1 MTTPK
6 TPATPQ
12 ALPPTTA
19 TKPKLRR
26 RARTPKRPKALTLGG
41 MIPRRKPKS
50 LFTGAAGPPRAPSGP
65 ATSPSPAS
73 PPPAGSVPIPGPL
86 IAQMTQMSPHMD
98 FAPLRP
104 VFARWRD
111 DPVLFVQQALHVKR
125 IEPWQ
130 MAALRDLVR
139 SNRVAVR
146 SGHGVGKSAMQSWVV
161 LWYLFTR
168 SPVKIACTAPTSHQL
183 YDVLWSEVSK
193 WARQLH
199 PFLLAMIK
207 INTDRIELLDNPEE
221 CFAVART
228 ARKEQPEA
236 FQGFHSENMLFLID
250 EASGVDDLI
259 FEVGEGALST
269 KGAKALMCG
278 NPTRTSG
285 YFYEAFHRMREVW
298 KTHKVSCFD
307 SSRCSADYTDAQ
319 ALKYGVDSNV
329 YRVRVLGEFPKQD
342 DDTVISLAQVEDASV
357 RAIEPEGKI
366 VWGLDVARFGND
378 RTALCRRR
386 GNVVTHKVLTWRNK
400 DTMQVAGI
408 IGRMFEELDSFE
420 QPSTIVV
427 DVIGIGSGVV
437 DRMAELGLPV
447 IGINVSESPA
457 IGEKFSRLRDELWW
471 RAREWFEQMNCALPD
486 DETLMGELATVRY
499 GIKSDGKIKVESKD
513 EMKKRGLPSPDVADA
528 FVLTFAEVG
537 RGRQKVRRT
546 RQASWRVT

>member
-1 MTTPK
+1 
-6 TPATPQ
+6 
-12 ALPPTTA
+12 
-19 TKPKLRR
+19 
-26 RARTPKRPKALTLGG
+26 
-41 MIPRRKPKS
+41 
-50 LFTGAAGPPRAPSGP
+50 
-65 ATSPSPAS
+65 
-73 PPPAGSVPIPGPL
+73 
-86 IAQMTQMSPHMD
+86 
-98 FAPLRP
+98 
-104 VFARWRD
+104 
-111 DPVLFVQQALHVKR
+111 
-125 IEPWQ
+125 
-130 MAALRDLVR
+130 
-139 SNRVAVR
+139 
-146 SGHGVGKSAMQSWVV
+146 
-161 LWYLFTR
+161 
-168 SPVKIACTAPTSHQL
+168 
-183 YDVLWSEVSK
+183 
-193 WARQLH
+193 
-199 PFLLAMIK
+199 
-207 INTDRIELLDNPEE
+207 
-221 CFAVART
+221 
-228 ARKEQPEA
+228 
-236 FQGFHSENMLFLID
+236 
-250 EASGVDDLI
+250 
-259 FEVGEGALST
+259 VGEGALST

-357 RAIEPEGKI
+357 RAIEAEGKI